1 MNNKKQTLI
10 LSIVIIFVFSLLIV
24 VYYFKDNNKTIIMNE
39 KNTNNNKAISIMLET
54 GIETGVYELSESTS
68 FPSSGYILNTTKSG
82 CENGSTLSYDKVT
95 KEVIIKGNISD
106 KCYIFLD
113 VEPPDLYVS
122 LNNFPETYG
131 KSVTVTPTGV
141 TAVYNNKLNQ
151 LELSNLTTNKMR
163 VSLTYSNPTETTP
176 LNTYLLGLSG
186 TTQGDGQ
193 FVNEIGE
200 IPDYT
205 NSTVVKSF
213 GTTPVYFRN
222 TGSNSTT
229 QTAVDSFWT
238 FNSSTGVFTSD
249 PSKMTTS
256 GSSAFYHAYMKV
268 PESGYYQICYTM
280 AQSKHVNN
288 SLYIAK
294 NTTKTTN
301 ITSVNSST
309 SAQIDETC
317 FDIDYFESTDYINIS
332 ERGYSGTS
340 SPVITFRIEK
350 SNSTTSIDAGYR
362 YEGENPNNYV
372 MFNDELWRIIGVFST
387 EYDSNSDGTTDTTAN
402 LVKIIR
408 EDTIGGLAWDKSS
421 TNDWSNSSLYH
432 LLNEQYYDWETN
444 KANVSTYCYGYSTT
458 VPAKCDYSVK
468 GIQDG
473 YRNMIVKSKWYLGG
487 EGKSGYTTYIPDSIY
502 SYERDANAI
511 YSGRSAS
518 TLGYIGLMYE
528 SDYLYG
534 VLASDCARTTEHGS
548 YNSASCAGKDW
559 LYGKGDELTIMPR
572 SANSNDAWIL
582 RYNGSV
588 GSTNANLGY
597 GVRPVLYLSSYV
609 YKVSGTGTIT
619 DPYIIGM

>member
-24 VYYFKDNNKTIIMNE
+24 VYSFKDNNKTIIMNE
-39 KNTNNNKAISIMLET
+39 KKINNNKAISIMLET

-163 VSLTYSNPTETTP
+163 VSLTYSNPTGTTP

-193 FVNEIGE
+193 FVNETVE

-205 NSTVVKSF
+205 TSTVAKSY

-222 TGSNSTT
+222 TSSNSTAQT
-229 QTAVDSFWT
+229 QVDSFWT
-238 FNSSTGVFTSD
+238 FNSSTGVFTSE
-249 PSKMTTS
+249 PSKFTTS
-256 GSSAFYHAYMKV
+256 GTGNYYHAYMKV
-268 PESGYYQICYTM
+268 PSAGYYQICYTI
-280 AQSKHVNN
+280 AQAPSTNN
-288 SLYIAK
+288 QLYIVKSAS
-294 NTTKTTN
+294 N
-301 ITSVNSST
+301 IIASIGSST
-309 SAQIDETC
+309 GAQISETC
-317 FDIDYFESTDYINIS
+317 LDIGYFESTDYFNIS

-340 SPVITFRIEK
+340 SPVMTFRIEK
-350 SNSTTSIDAGYR
+350 ANNIIPIDTGHR
-362 YEGENPNNYV
+362 YEGSNPNNYA
-372 MFNDELWRIIGVFST
+372 MFNNELWRIIGVFST
-387 EYDSNSDGTTDTTAN
+387 EYDTNNDGMVDTTSN

-408 EDTIGGLAWDKSS
+408 EDTIGALAWDKSN
-421 TNDWSNSSLYH
+421 TNDWPNSSLYH

-444 KANVSTYCYGYSTT
+444 KTNVSTYCYGYSTSA
-458 VPAKCDYSVK
+458 PSKCDYSIK

-473 YRNMIVKSKWYLGG
+473 YRNMLVKAKWYLGG
-487 EGKSGYTTYIPDSIY
+487 GGKSGYTTYTPDNVY

-518 TLGYIGLMYE
+518 TPGYIGLMYE

-534 VLASDCARTTEHGS
+534 VLASDCARTTAHGS

-559 LYGKGDELTIMPR
+559 LYGKGYEWTISP
-572 SANSNDAWIL
+572 NSSDLNDPWRL
-582 RYNGSV
+582 NNVGSV
-588 GSTNANLGY
+588 GSFRALHGH
-597 GVRPVLYLSSYV
+597 GVRPVLYLSPSV

-619 DPYIIGM
+619 DPYIMGM